1 VLFARVAG
9 RAGIQ
14 DKPLTRTL
22 GNVVSLHP
30 GLGASFPIGFG
41 DVVSNPTKQGSS
53 SLLLGAVL
61 ALGYRQLPL
70 VQVHLSQGFAL
81 DAYAAWSI
89 DLRTGD
95 VRDRYLAGFTWA
107 F

>member
-1 VLFARVAG
+1 MSTLG
-9 RAGIQ
+9 Y
-14 DKPLTRTL
+14 TWTL
-22 GNVVSLHP
+22 GNVVSFHP
-30 GLGASFPIGFG
+30 GLGASFPIGFE
-41 DVVSNPTKQGSS
+41 DAASSPTQQSSS

-70 VQVHLSQGFAL
+70 VQVHLTQSFAL
-81 DAYAAWSI
+81 DAHATWSI

-95 VRDRYLAGFTWA
+95 VRDRYLAGFTWS